1 MELSLLGR
9 HVLEQTTSCLLTVMH
24 DPLMM
29 WRDQPDDVRNNPV
42 LYRRQG
48 GQNDLVETGENVKIY
63 RVEKEMLFM
72 PDYSKTLS
80 RSVHRLSSISLP

>member
-1 MELSLLGR
+1 
-9 HVLEQTTSCLLTVMH
+9 MH

-29 WRDQPDDVRNNPV
+29 WRNQPDDVRNNPV

>member
-1 MELSLLGR
+1 
-9 HVLEQTTSCLLTVMH
+9 MH

-29 WRDQPDDVRNNPV
+29 WRDQRDDVRNNPV

-48 GQNDLVETGENVKIY
+48 EQNDLLETGENGKIY

-80 RSVHRLSSISLP
+80 RPVHRLSSISLP